1 MSLPECTVPTN
12 NVQNLADSPTQS
24 AQDLK
29 KVFDKAGE
37 DIKNYIND
45 ELIPEIEKSDKETE
59 DNTKKLIIKTYKYNA
74 TTLADISETEDYTI
88 PSTYNVNTHGLD
100 VYFEGTLLA
109 LGENYQ
115 ERGTGTSDKIR
126 FNFTVP
132 KDSLLT
138 FVIRK

>member
-29 KVFDKAGE
+29 KVFDQAGE

-45 ELIPEIEKSDKETE
+45 KLIPEIEKSDKETE
-59 DNTKKLIIKTYKYNA
+59 DNTKKLILKTYKYNA
-74 TTLADISETEDYTI
+74 TTLAEITETEDYTI
-88 PSTYNVNTHGLD
+88 PATYNVNTHGLD
-100 VYFEGTLLA
+100 IYFEGTLLA
-109 LGENYQ
+109 LGEHYQ

-132 KDSLLT
+132 KDSVLT

>member
-1 MSLPECTVPTN
+1 MSLKECTVETN
-12 NVQNLADSPTQS
+12 NVQKLPDSPTQS
-24 AQDLK
+24 AQELK
-29 KVFDKAGE
+29 KVFDKVGE
-37 DIKNYIND
+37 DIKKYIN
-45 ELIPEIEKSDKETE
+45 ETLIPDIEEEDDKVEE
-59 DNTKKLIIKTYKYNA
+59 NIKKIIIKTYKYNV
-74 TTLADISETEDYTI
+74 TTLADITETEDYTI

-100 VYFEGTLLA
+100 VYFEGSLLA
-109 LGENYQ
+109 LNENYQ

>member
-59 DNTKKLIIKTYKYNA
+59 DNTKKLIIKTYKYNV

>member
-45 ELIPEIEKSDKETE
+45 KLIPEIEKSDKETE
-59 DNTKKLIIKTYKYNA
+59 DNTKKLIIKTYKYNV